1 MKKLAKWTPA
11 IVAPVAVAAVAFGG
25 PAIAAGSSQ
34 PTAESVEELISL
46 VESSADAQYSGEV
59 TQSSDLGLPELPD
72 TANGMYRGA
81 IDDPSE
87 AIAEL
92 TAPHELRVFVGGPQ
106 QQRVQVLDD
115 LAERDVIRNGDEVWA
130 WDSRENTAVQVTVPE
145 HEGTP
150 PTDVTRLT
158 PAELAQRFLDNVT
171 PSTDVTL
178 DSGTRVAGRNADL
191 LVLDPQTDDTLVDS
205 VAIAVDAET
214 GVPLRVSVE
223 ASGVTAVEVEFTSI
237 DYSAPDDS
245 LFEFTPPAGAEVV
258 TKTPSEGEDRE
269 RGDYPRP
276 TVTGEDWT
284 IIVES
289 VAPAGALSGATGES
303 AELLDQLTT
312 PVEGGRGVQTTLFS
326 VLLTDDGR
334 MLTGAVPLDAL
345 VAAAAS

>member
-46 VESSADAQYSGEV
+46 VESSRDAQYSGV
-59 TQSSDLGLPELPD
+59 LTQTSDLGLPELPD

-87 AIAEL
+87 AVAEL
-92 TAPHELRVFVGGPQ
+92 AAPHELRVFVGGPDR
-106 QQRVQVLDD
+106 QRVQVLDD

-145 HEGTP
+145 HDGA
-150 PTDVTRLT
+150 PTDATELT

-171 PSTDVTL
+171 PSTDVAL
-178 DSGTRVAGRNADL
+178 ASGTEVAGRDADL
-191 LVLDPQTDDTLVDS
+191 LVLDPQSDETLIDQVS
-205 VAIAVDAET
+205 IAVDAET

-223 ASGVTAVEVEFTSI
+223 ASGVTAVEVGFDSI
-237 DYSAPDDS
+237 DYSAPDAS
-245 LFEFTPPAGAEVV
+245 LFEFTPPAGGEVV
-258 TKTPSEGEDRE
+258 TKEPSGEAPQ

-284 IIVES
+284 TIVES
-289 VAPAGALSGATGES
+289 VAPADALSGATGES

-326 VLLTDDGR
+326 ILLTDDGR
-334 MLTGAVPLDAL
+334 VLAGAVPLDSL
-345 VAAAAS
+345 VAAAR